1 MDRKQYEAFCYV
13 KEEAAKMASFLRKT
27 AKRHAEIRQG
37 EIISRMNDVAD
48 ILDESNKI
56 ATQKWFGEVP

>member
-1 MDRKQYEAFCYV
+1 MGEKQFEAFCYV

-27 AKRHAEIRQG
+27 AKRHAEIRPE

-48 ILDESNKI
+48 ILDESNKT
-56 ATQKWFGEVP
+56 ATQKWFGEIP